1 MIAEPGHTFLT
12 QDNRPTEAQQD
23 QAVKGILVLVL
34 ATLLFA
40 TQDAITK
47 HLISSLPVAQLMF
60 VRYFFFALF
69 ALFYASRKK
78 GLRQVFHSS
87 WPKLQVLRGLLIA
100 GEMALFAFTLRY
112 LGIAEMHTIFACF
125 PLIITVLSVPMLGEQ
140 VGWRRWLAVSIGFVG
155 TVIIIQP
162 GSGVFSPFAMTALA
176 CAFMF
181 AVYNIITRKVSRQ
194 DSLETSLL
202 YFGVVGFV
210 ASLLVVPFYWQAM
223 SNSEAL
229 WLLAISIISI
239 LSHLLLSRSLELA
252 PAVILQPFNYFILVW
267 AMIIGYSFY
276 GEILET
282 TTIMGAS
289 LVIGSGVYIAR
300 REYLVTRANRR
311 RLRKAMYPPET

>member
-1 MIAEPGHTFLT
+1 MT

-47 HLISSLPVAQLMF
+47 HLITSLPVAQLMF

-162 GSGVFSPFAMTALA
+162 GSGVFSPFAMTALV
-176 CAFMF
+176 CALMF

-194 DSLETSLL
+194 DSLETSLI

-210 ASLLVVPFYWQAM
+210 ASLMVVPFYWQAM

-239 LSHLLLSRSLELA
+239 LSHLLLIRSLELA

-276 GEILET
+276 GEILEA
-282 TTIMGAS
+282 TTIIGAS